1 MKEKTDDTKGAEL
14 VCVKQCDI
22 PGVGEFQPGDRM
34 SDPELVAK
42 YRDNPYF
49 KTASTEDKQS

>member
-1 MKEKTDDTKGAEL
+1 MKEKKEDTQSAEL

-22 PGVGEFQPGDRM
+22 PGVREFQPGDRIQ
-34 SDPELVAK
+34 DPELIAK
-42 YRDNPYF
+42 YKDNPYF